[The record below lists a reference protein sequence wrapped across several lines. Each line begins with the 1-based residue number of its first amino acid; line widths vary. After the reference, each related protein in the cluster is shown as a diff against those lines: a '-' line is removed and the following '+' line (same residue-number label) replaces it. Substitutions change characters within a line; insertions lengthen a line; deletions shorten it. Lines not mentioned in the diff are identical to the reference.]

1 LWNTRGH
8 FNFLTL
14 CDRIYCRG
22 FSFVYNNMRIW
33 DIIPKK
39 LCRNH
44 LLGEHRELHAIWS
57 VLTKNK
63 KGYSRHPETLR
74 WKGRLAALYL
84 RHKMLIEEMR
94 RRGYNHN
101 SKLNHRLASGLKE
114 QSVFVDSRK
123 KQKEI
128 LRNKHCNCKV

>member
-1 LWNTRGH
+1 
-8 FNFLTL
+8 
-14 CDRIYCRG
+14 
-22 FSFVYNNMRIW
+22 MRIW
-33 DIIPKK
+33 DIAPKK

-74 WKGRLAALYL
+74 WKGRLAALYS
-84 RHKMLIEEMR
+84 RHKMLVEEMEG
-94 RRGYNHN
+94 RGYNHK
-101 SKLNHRLASGLKE
+101 SKLDHRLAKGIKI

-123 KQKEI
+123 EQKEI
-128 LRNKHCNCKV
+128 LRNKNCSCKV